1 MPKADKA
8 KKSKKAEK
16 TIHPNSRKASAINRE
31 NNKSEHRQKRK
42 DERSE
47 KDKHIW
53 EKVCWF
59 KGQLVEGKEKYSI
72 MEVSSLI
79 ASYINR
85 FQLRLDEIEQSNVL
99 NKQLGRRGM
108 ANPAEEAAIKMV
120 YERESASFEAG
131 GFEAPDLTHRATVK
145 TMHAMGDDVKE
156 LQKVKMRK
164 FKRQQQQQQQQQ
176 HDTVTNASEMEV
188 EDEKTCEDG
197 DSTDTTEETEDVEE
211 EVEEEDKEE
220 VEAEVLEEI
229 HQEKCVDGELVVSDV

>member
-47 KDKHIW
+47 KDKHVW

-59 KGQLVEGKEKYSI
+59 KEQLVEGKEKYSI

-164 FKRQQQQQQQQQ
+164 FKRQQQQQQQ

-188 EDEKTCEDG
+188 EDEKTCEDD
-197 DSTDTTEETEDVEE
+197 DSTDTTEEDVEDVEE
-211 EVEEEDKEE
+211 VEVS
-220 VEAEVLEEI
+220 EEI
-229 HQEKCVDGELVVSDV
+229 HQEKCVDGERVVSDV

>member
-47 KDKHIW
+47 KDKHVW

-59 KGQLVEGKEKYSI
+59 KEQLVDGKEKYSI

-176 HDTVTNASEMEV
+176 QDTVTNASEMEV
-188 EDEKTCEDG
+188 EDEKTCEDDIDD
-197 DSTDTTEETEDVEE
+197 DSTDTTEDTEDVEE
-211 EVEEEDKEE
+211 E
-220 VEAEVLEEI
+220 EAEVLEEI
-229 HQEKCVDGELVVSDV
+229 HLEKCVDGEPVVSDV

>member
-47 KDKHIW
+47 KDKHVW

-59 KGQLVEGKEKYSI
+59 KEQLVEGKEKYSI

-164 FKRQQQQQQQQQ
+164 FKRQQQQQQQ

-188 EDEKTCEDG
+188 EDEKTCEDD
-197 DSTDTTEETEDVEE
+197 DSTDTTEED
-211 EVEEEDKEE
+211 VEEEDKEE
-220 VEAEVLEEI
+220 EEAEVLEEI
-229 HQEKCVDGELVVSDV
+229 HQEKCVDGEPVVSDV